1 MVAADT
7 RSKQEKISEFL
18 DDHPTYERGQLYDIF
33 KRIKKKTVS
42 SCFSRWQVKQKLLK
56 TSQQPPIIPPN
67 SASNASTTS
76 ITTPK
81 DVPEIVEKTAE
92 LIQYYKSL
100 GVKVSLNEVKGLL
113 DDTGQLTVEQSQI
126 PSYRRPAFFNPK
138 QNHIIDEIVSG
149 KYKII
154 MIEGDQRTGKTT
166 LWLDALH
173 ELVLEAHPKI
183 LQIDIMAGKGDQA
196 KRILKDLTSDP
207 LLAEVNNNLLK
218 TILPSGQY
226 LQWFNGSRID
236 SHETTVND
244 IKGSDSHI
252 IILEELDRAVIKDPQ
267 AVMSAIFTLR
277 ARTDLLVIML
287 ANMDKGA
294 YLLIREILMD
304 PKWRDDVLFITLT
317 KKDSPHLQLAG
328 NDPLLSALSNA
339 ICGEAFTQ
347 RRLENIN
354 TGSGDQFD
362 HQTLKDAIDVY
373 ESLLASTF
381 GTETPWLE
389 VHYNIM
395 SIDPSQTGHPFGYV
409 IAGVQPSLIIE
420 WESGMM
426 QMGIDK
432 VGQKWSPDKI
442 NMFYYKKVKQY
453 GIKLTI
459 IENNNYG
466 PALHLYLVARGV
478 NAVLFNRGGDGKYN
492 SVSNLLSV
500 ARAAFDDHIVAMLNL
515 LGKQQLTLY
524 DRLLKDKNK
533 HKGDIADAWINLI
546 WQALGGLN
554 YIAQK
559 SNTENVSEQTTW

>member
-1 MVAADT
+1 MSADT
-7 RSKQEKISEFL
+7 RSKQEIISEFL
-18 DDHPTYERGQLYDIF
+18 DGHPKYTRGKLYGIYN
-33 KRIKKKTVS
+33 KWKKKTVS
-42 SCFSRWQVKQKLLK
+42 SCFDRWRAKQKFLQ
-56 TSQQPPIIPPN
+56 TSQRPPN
-67 SASNASTTS
+67 LPQNGAFTASQTASKP
-76 ITTPK
+76 PK
-81 DVPEIVEKTAE
+81 DVPAIVEKTGA
-92 LIQYYKSL
+92 LIKYYNSL
-100 GVKVSLNEVKGLL
+100 DIKVSLNEVKALLL
-113 DDTGQLTVEQSQI
+113 DTRQLTVEQSQI
-126 PSYRRPAFFNPK
+126 PPYRRPAFFNKK
-138 QNHIIDEIVSG
+138 QNYIIDEIISG

-166 LWLDALH
+166 LMFGALH
-173 ELVLEAHPKI
+173 EIVLDRHPRI
-183 LQIDIMAGKGDQA
+183 TQIDIMAGKGDQA

-207 LLAEVNNNLLK
+207 LLQEVNDNLLI
-218 TILPSGQY
+218 TVLPSGQY

-252 IILEELDRAVIKDPQ
+252 IIIEELDRAVIKDPQ
-267 AVMSAIFTLR
+267 AVMSALFTLR
-277 ARTDLLVIML
+277 ARTDLLIILL

-294 YLLIREILMD
+294 YLLIREILMK
-304 PKWRDDVLFITLT
+304 PEWREQVLFVTLT

-328 NDPLLSALSNA
+328 NDPLLTDLSNA

-362 HQTLKDAIDVY
+362 AQSLKDAIDIY
-373 ESLLASTF
+373 ETIRSTEF
-381 GTETPWLE
+381 SSKTPWYE
-389 VHYNIM
+389 VNYNIM

-409 IAGVQPSLIIE
+409 IAGVKPSLIIE

-432 VGQKWSPDKI
+432 VGEKWSPDKI
-442 NMFYYKKVKQY
+442 NMFYYKKIKDY

-466 PALHLYLVARGV
+466 PALHLYLVARGI
-478 NAVLFNRGGDGKYN
+478 NAILFNRGGDGKYN

-500 ARAAFDDHIVAMLNL
+500 ARAAFDDHLVAMLNL
-515 LGKQQLTLY
+515 EGKSQLTLY

-546 WQALGGLN
+546 WQALGGLQ

-559 SNTENVSEQTTW
+559 SNTENMSEQTTW

>member
-1 MVAADT
+1 M
-7 RSKQEKISEFL
+7 
-18 DDHPTYERGQLYDIF
+18 P
-33 KRIKKKTVS
+33 
-42 SCFSRWQVKQKLLK
+42 
-56 TSQQPPIIPPN
+56 
-67 SASNASTTS
+67 
-76 ITTPK
+76 
-81 DVPEIVEKTAE
+81 
-92 LIQYYKSL
+92 
-100 GVKVSLNEVKGLL
+100 
-113 DDTGQLTVEQSQI
+113 
-126 PSYRRPAFFNPK
+126 
-138 QNHIIDEIVSG
+138 
-149 KYKII
+149 
-154 MIEGDQRTGKTT
+154 
-166 LWLDALH
+166 
-173 ELVLEAHPKI
+173 
-183 LQIDIMAGKGDQA
+183 GKGDQA

-218 TILPSGQY
+218 TVLPSGQY

-236 SHETTVND
+236 AHETTVND

-252 IILEELDRAVIKDPQ
+252 IILEELDRAVIKAPQ

-304 PKWRDDVLFITLT
+304 PKWRDDVLFVTLT

-328 NDPLLSALSNA
+328 NDPLLAALSNA

-373 ESLLASTF
+373 ETLLASTF

-466 PALHLYLVARGV
+466 PALHFLYCFFGQYTV
-478 NAVLFNRGGDGKYN
+478 N
-492 SVSNLLSV
+492 
-500 ARAAFDDHIVAMLNL
+500 H
-515 LGKQQLTLY
+515 
-524 DRLLKDKNK
+524 LKPAK
-533 HKGDIADAWINLI
+533 
-546 WQALGGLN
+546 
-554 YIAQK
+554 
-559 SNTENVSEQTTW
+559 